1 MGSFSVWHWLILGAI
16 VLWIWLTFFRKPQ
29 RSPATPPAARGGA
42 TIAKIR
48 GNGKFDTEVV
58 GESHYAES
66 FEALFRA
73 HRVDDREDEWT
84 GDAVLKLE
92 ANNPHDRNA
101 VAVYL
106 EGRQVGYLSRDMA
119 QDFRHALLRDGLTG
133 RDEYAVAARVYWG
146 GEDRHHSVSLDLP
159 QD

>member
-16 VLWIWLTFFRKPQ
+16 VLWIWVTFFRKSQ

-48 GNGKFDTEVV
+48 GNGRFDTEVV

-66 FEALFRA
+66 F
-73 HRVDDREDEWT
+73 
-84 GDAVLKLE
+84 DAVLKLE

-119 QDFRHALLRDGLTG
+119 QDFRQALLRDGLTG